1 MSFFSKIFIG
11 MQSAKFFRETEL
23 QQIKHPTTAITDL
36 DISDSSLAFFMG
48 MELNMGKKFFISLN
62 KDKDTY
68 SKLNSINNV
77 CRGLGSRITFAFA
90 DNDSSDLFPNGFEEF
105 DTIDFNLIDVF
116 VLIGPKDSE
125 SVVAQ
130 KKILRLYNNYISQ
143 RKLNKFKIDAIF
155 YTDNVTPINT
165 VKNIVKSNTEFKD
178 STVLI
183 FIKKGLRKE
192 IKQEASKLC
201 EFANLCKLSKSSMV
215 S

>member
-1 MSFFSKIFIG
+1 MLLHK
-11 MQSAKFFRETEL
+11 
-23 QQIKHPTTAITDL
+23 
-36 DISDSSLAFFMG
+36 
-48 MELNMGKKFFISLN
+48 
-62 KDKDTY
+62 
-68 SKLNSINNV
+68 
-77 CRGLGSRITFAFA
+77 
-90 DNDSSDLFPNGFEEF
+90 
-105 DTIDFNLIDVF
+105 
-116 VLIGPKDSE
+116 
-125 SVVAQ
+125 

-143 RKLNKFKIDAIF
+143 RKLNKFKIDDIF

-165 VKNIVKSNTEFKD
+165 VKNIVKSNKEFKD